1 MGEAILAL
9 PEASGAVVEVKHMV
23 EVTVAMAEVTLAGME
38 DFSTGQWL
46 SSFHMIIAPLVHCD
60 LAFENL
66 SGPLYPVV
74 Y

>member
-38 DFSTGQWL
+38 DRAMVVIFSYD
-46 SSFHMIIAPLVHCD
+46 HCTFCA
-60 LAFENL
+60 LR
-66 SGPLYPVV
+66 SGF
-74 Y
+74 